1 MTSAAQEEVLTGQ
14 DIQVSVHRKPHCL
27 VELYAKVGPR
37 LIGEARKEAV
47 KTVSREVTLPG
58 FRKGKAPESTILK
71 KYPAEV
77 ERELHK
83 TLANVVYAEAQK
95 LANVPLLNRSAQIT
109 FDLKSHSE
117 ESAEI
122 SFSFETEPAIP
133 IVDPKLFVPTPV
145 VKAEVGEKQLE
156 EAIRQMLFFFAEWT
170 LIEHRPIQDGDYIM
184 IDLDTIEDGKPQE
197 VFHHVRFEVSKE
209 RMATWMQKLVQGA
222 KSGDMLEG
230 VSEPDD
236 NLSEEEKKEFVP
248 KQVRLSILK
257 AEEAKLPE
265 LNDDFAKKV
274 GAQTVEEMRES
285 VAKMLNAQADESAQ
299 NALHDQVN
307 EFLASK
313 FPFDLPK
320 SLIQTERE
328 HRLQQMLRDP
338 RFKKRWDEEMSQGE
352 KELLNEKLFE
362 EASRA
367 VRLFYL
373 ARSIVHQAN
382 LPITHQEV
390 QREAISTMQSHL
402 QREVK
407 PDNIPKEVYALALS
421 KVILA
426 KAEEYVIQNGA
437 SELT

>member
-14 DIQVSVHRKPHCL
+14 DIQVSVLRKPHCL
-27 VELYAKVGPR
+27 IELNAKVGKR
-37 LIGEARKEAV
+37 FIDEARKDAI
-47 KTVSREVTLPG
+47 KAVSREVTLPG

-71 KYPAEV
+71 KYPEAV

-83 TLANVVYAEAQK
+83 ALANVAYAEAQK

-109 FDLKSHSE
+109 FDLKNHSE

-122 SFSFETEPAIP
+122 SFSFETEPTVPA
-133 IVDPKLFVPTPV
+133 VDPKLFVQKPV
-145 VKAEVGEKQLE
+145 LRPEVGEKQIE

-170 LIEHRPIQDGDYIM
+170 LIEDRAIQDGDYIM

-209 RMATWMQKLVQGA
+209 RMANWMQKLVQGA
-222 KSGDMLEG
+222 KSGDVLEG
-230 VSEPDD
+230 VSEADETA
-236 NLSEEEKKEFVP
+236 SEEEKKEFVP
-248 KQVRLSILK
+248 KKVRLSILK

-265 LNDDFAKKV
+265 LNDEFAKKV
-274 GAQTVEEMRES
+274 GAQTVEEMRQS
-285 VAKMLNAQADESAQ
+285 ITKMLNAQADESVQ

-307 EFLASK
+307 EFLGTQ

-328 HRLQQMLRDP
+328 HRMQQMLKDP
-338 RFKKRWDEEMSQGE
+338 RFKKRFDEEMTQEE
-352 KELLNEKLFE
+352 KEKLSEKLFE

-382 LPITHQEV
+382 LSITHQEV
-390 QREAISTMQSHL
+390 QREAIATMQSYT

-407 PDNIPKEVYALALS
+407 PDSIPKEVYALALS

-437 SELT
+437 AI